1 MPSQFAALIWSMTYQ
16 DLRFKVK
23 LKIGDKSSSLAHM
36 HHAMV
41 KAGSVLLSG
50 SSSSQDTPKS
60 DATQVQSFAHLQQ
73 ILSKNL

>member
-1 MPSQFAALIWSMTYQ
+1 MTYQ

-41 KAGSVLLSG
+41 KAGSVLIGG
-50 SSSSQDTPKS
+50 SSRQDAPKP